1 MASKFLERVTELIK
15 ADVTQTTT
23 NYASNLINVKND
35 AKAVAQTFQA
45 DTTEIVQK
53 SQDIYK
59 RMKSGRIVKD
69 ISNWFYGNASD
80 AEAEYDKASSHG
92 DEFDAGM
99 KDEDDES
106 SSSSS
111 TPTLNIPS
119 TAESSRQISAMYMI
133 GAKQA
138 EANMANAAEIV
149 ANLNTRSA
157 EIIASINT
165 VNQSVL
171 AIGTKLDTISAKI
184 QAMGEAAEKREIT
197 NKSLVNESGDITLTK
212 LYETIKE
219 TNKIQNNMYYSMLK
233 LGVSAIAGN
242 SPEEAFSG
250 LMDIVRDKVKVKGK
264 SIDEWGNAFN
274 ELSGALIQ
282 RTLRGILDNDHV
294 KKILGDTMGTGT
306 RGQDYS
312 EFRVNRYDEKAAIFD
327 GMTRQSIVTIIPG
340 YLKSIDEHLRG
351 RTLNIDDYGNL
362 TTDVQKQDQ
371 FMNVTKAAFGATG
384 LSDSNV
390 LRIKEKSAAQ
400 GNNISQEDIELA
412 ARALSAAYVMYMEGE
427 GRTTLSAK
435 EISVAGAQNLVK
447 YAVDIFL
454 VPARGNT
461 SMYWTTACNQ
471 ILFALEG
478 DWLAREK
485 FIKSV
490 TQQSRAMQADAME
503 KAQSAKYGHLSGQIT
518 DNMVQT
524 TFINEYGIK
533 QEPTQPQPPPTINN
547 TASVNPGGPS
557 GPNPPTTPTVTTE
570 ASTTEMLAGKL
581 NGILNSD
588 VVATFTEQITKAT
601 GGKVEIKIDENGNV
615 NIVSEGTGSP
625 APTPPTP
632 APATPTPETATDKM
646 AASAENAEGGTS
658 ETSGTPSPTPA
669 ASNTNTAASGSGST
683 ENKPHVLD
691 QIREIPG
698 NLKAAA
704 SAKVNEIAD
713 SVRDKVVDKAN
724 ELKEIHAYN
733 TTVKEFSDVENK
745 EEVSDSDKILVQTV
759 MQMAQTATSDG
770 EVSNQDLDT
779 IQKTL
784 NQITDPN
791 IKRKLQVSIIPMLNR
806 VNTKNQNG
814 DDTDVNASSPK
825 GGIVGKVLFGIKT
838 AFNVILKPIKSF
850 LSMAWKG
857 VKAFSKKLFSGV
869 IKLFKSGAGDV
880 ISGGRAMKESLF
892 GIKNE
897 DGTRQDGLL
906 QQLIVNPAKAI
917 GGWAGGVLKNVGS
930 TALNLGKA
938 GITSISSRMREN
950 AENPDSLVNRAKTR
964 LGIAGE
970 TIAEGGEMAKQSIT
984 ERMANLKDKF
994 GQTEFGKGFMEAF
1007 NKKDIEAKQAKLK
1020 TPETMTDVNSDEI
1033 KNMVAG
1039 KADSIFS
1046 KIMDGISSIIE
1057 KMSGGEEE
1065 NKEGEE
1071 TKEGEENKEGENKSE
1086 EQAQQNQEQTQE
1098 QQSSDQGSSESS
1110 SQQSTATDVNGGSFS
1125 SDAQAAEG
1133 GEIGADDGGA
1143 TPGLDMSAQ
1152 QSPQAT
1158 DVNAAQGAGAKAA
1171 GKNGGKLFN
1180 IGKLLGGMS
1189 SVLLGLGK
1197 MVLSIVMG
1205 MSGVKAIMTLI
1216 RKTLTKSLKPLNHI
1230 FKRIYKMLK
1239 PVVKELGKL
1248 VKRIVLAVEDI
1259 LQNVLDTITP
1269 ILDIIGPLIEDIMDL
1284 LDPLLNLVTDMIDV
1298 ILKPIAVLLEGV
1310 VVPILRHIGNVL
1322 DFIFGVVQTGFGL
1335 LQKGYGY
1342 IIKGI
1347 GKVINAVVGVGG
1359 GGFIKAGDKL
1369 INTGNDNI
1377 TMGTTKVTNAINDE
1391 IAMFKETFSGS
1402 EEEES
1407 TRGQVTFNQGTTPM
1421 NGSLLDGTITGNGN
1435 MASYGSYMN
1444 MDQRGCGPLTLSDA
1458 LARRTGRNVDP
1469 TSLTAAMANGGLYN
1483 ANKGTSVN
1491 GYIAAASGLGM
1502 GLRAGNVTN
1511 ESLSMASS
1519 RNPITV
1525 LGSGTSFG
1533 TQQGNNHYVNVIGS
1547 SGSSVLVA
1555 NPLTGRVTKESKTDI
1570 VNNSKMGL
1578 YGSGDLTLPDDLS
1591 DAMEELSEIANNIFS
1606 LFSFEGDGSVSSQ
1619 VKKQQQADNY
1629 KKAKEALGQDD
1640 SGNWVIDSYETQARE
1655 LFEQKSPRRKSESE
1669 EDYEKR
1675 WQKNKEKYLLRV
1687 AQKDADEAME
1697 NKGTSFMTT
1706 LKTFVSDLFSADE
1719 DVAEDTKN
1727 VTSVGAGGTAGTSAT
1742 AEQFISLAQS
1752 DVGKHRSEVNCTGST
1767 GGTDGDWCANYVS
1780 QVMKRSGYKGPFN
1793 LTVGYLLK
1801 AMKESSDWEEVD
1813 KNQADRGDVVFFDWQ
1828 NPNPFDGSDSIA
1840 MSDPQRRWDHVGW
1853 IESCDGNGTWNC
1865 IEGNAGGAQSVTR
1878 QTQHN
1883 PYVDTI
1889 MRFVADRTSGG
1900 DLVGNSNKDKIWSFL
1915 VAPEATGGAGFS
1927 RAGAAGIMGNMQ
1939 NESGFEPN
1947 NLEDK
1952 ANDKFGIT
1960 DEAYTAA
1967 VNNGSYSK
1975 EKFMHDHWDPNLTNN
1990 CGSGYGLVQFTW
2002 HTLKRD
2008 LYNYAMSHSKDIS
2021 NLTDQLNYL
2030 KQSIVND
2037 KSQSYYDSLKTVD
2050 NPYNAATEFMR
2061 IYEGCKNQG
2070 TEGPARGRNAQAIFD
2085 EYAGKAIPDSPFVS
2099 AVTNLVGPTQPSSLN
2114 NVNLNMYDEPIGP
2127 TLQTPPTFQV
2137 TNTQSYGIA
2146 SASGS
2151 EVAMNTGD
2159 EVIFRLDM
2167 KGKTFIQGTSLKC
2180 TIGDWHYK
2188 YGPWKVASIHSGTG
2202 KYNLVSTVDSNIGI
2216 DGVPRS
2222 VLALYR
2228 KSAMIENGYKPAGL
2242 YGAGDQPLPEY
2253 VPVDMYGNGDI
2264 DTPTQSSNT
2273 LFNLISNAAGTSAT
2287 STTPAFVPY
2296 DANTELTRAEM
2307 INALSTMEFN
2317 VSAKRL
2323 ESLVEQ
2329 VIEKLDEKKAN
2340 GSGKRSSQPND
2351 MFNEQIPAQVS
2362 RLYS

>member
-99 KDEDDES
+99 KDDDDDS

-171 AIGTKLDTISAKI
+171 SIGTKLDTISAKI

-264 SIDEWGNAFN
+264 SIDEWGKSFD
-274 ELSGALIQ
+274 ELTGALIQ

-312 EFRVNRYDEKAAIFD
+312 DFRVNRYDEKAAIFD

-384 LSDSNV
+384 LSDTNV

-471 ILFALEG
+471 ILFTLEG

-490 TQQSRAMQADAME
+490 TQQSRAMQADAMD
-503 KAQSAKYGHLSGQIT
+503 KAQSAKYGHLSRQIT

-533 QEPTQPQPPPTINN
+533 QEPTQTQPPPTINN

-557 GPNPPTTPTVTTE
+557 GPTPPTTPTVSTE

-581 NGILNSD
+581 NGILNSSA
-588 VVATFTEQITKAT
+588 VASFTEQITKAT

-625 APTPPTP
+625 APTPTPPTP
-632 APATPTPETATDKM
+632 APTPETATERM
-646 AASAENAEGGTS
+646 AASAENAEGGSS
-658 ETSGTPSPTPA
+658 ETTSPAPTPA
-669 ASNTNTAASGSGST
+669 ANTNTAASGSGTT

-691 QIREIPG
+691 QIREMPG
-698 NLKAAA
+698 NIR
-704 SAKVNEIAD
+704 SAVSTKVNEVAD

-733 TTVKEFSDVENK
+733 TTVKEFSDVEHK
-745 EEVSDSDKILVQTV
+745 EEISDSDKILVQTV
-759 MQMAQTATSDG
+759 MQMAQTATADG

-784 NQITDPN
+784 NQITDTN

-806 VNTKNQNG
+806 VNTKNQSA
-814 DDTDVNASSPK
+814 DETDVNASSK

-838 AFNVILKPIKSF
+838 AFNVILKPIKAF

-857 VKAFSKKLFSGV
+857 IKAFSKKLFSGV

-880 ISGGRAMKESLF
+880 ISGGRAMRESLF

-906 QQLIVNPAKAI
+906 QQLIVNPVKAI

-938 GITSISSRMREN
+938 GITTISTRMREN
-950 AENPDSLVNRAKTR
+950 AENPDSLINRTKTR

-970 TIAEGGEMAKQSIT
+970 TIAEGGEMAKQSLT

-1057 KMSGGEEE
+1057 KMNGGEEE
-1065 NKEGEE
+1065 NKEGE
-1071 TKEGEENKEGENKSE
+1071 NKTE

-1098 QQSSDQGSSESS
+1098 QQSSGSEQTS
-1110 SQQSTATDVNGGSFS
+1110 SQQPTATDVNGGSFS

-1143 TPGLDMSAQ
+1143 TPGLDMTAQ

-1180 IGKLLGGMS
+1180 IGKMLGGMS
-1189 SVLLGLGK
+1189 SILLGLGK

-1269 ILDIIGPLIEDIMDL
+1269 ILNIIGPLIEDIMDL
-1284 LDPLLNLVTDMIDV
+1284 LDPLLNLITDMIDV

-1322 DFIFGVVQTGFGL
+1322 DFIFGLVQTGFGL
-1335 LQKGYGY
+1335 VQKAYGY
-1342 IIKGI
+1342 MIKGI
-1347 GKVINAVVGVGG
+1347 GSILNKLTLGIGGKGIINAGE
-1359 GGFIKAGDKL
+1359 KL
-1369 INTGNDNI
+1369 LNTGNDNI
-1377 TMGTTKVTNAINDE
+1377 EIGTTKMKNAVADE
-1391 IAMFKETFSGS
+1391 IAMFKETFGGN
-1402 EEEES
+1402 EEEET
-1407 TRGQVTFNQGTTPM
+1407 TRGQITFNQGVTPL
-1421 NGSLLDGTITGNGN
+1421 NGSLLDGTMTGNGN

-1444 MDQRGCGPLTLSDA
+1444 MNQRGCGPLALSDA
-1458 LARRTGRNVDP
+1458 LARRTGRSVDP
-1469 TSLTAAMANGGLYN
+1469 TSLTTAMANGGLYN

-1502 GLRAGNVTN
+1502 GLKAGGVTN

-1547 SGSSVLVA
+1547 SGSSVYVS

-1655 LFEQKSPRRKSESE
+1655 LFEQKSPRRKSETE

-1687 AQKDADEAME
+1687 AQKDADEAMS
-1697 NKGTSFMTT
+1697 NKGTSFMST

-1719 DVAEDTKN
+1719 DINSDVEN
-1727 VTSVGAGGTAGTSAT
+1727 VMAHSSGGGSHSGSSAT

-1801 AMKESSDWEEVD
+1801 AMEESPDWEKVD

-1915 VAPEATGGAGFS
+1915 VAPEAKGGAGFS

-1947 NLEDK
+1947 NVENS
-1952 ANDKFGIT
+1952 AEKFVGD
-1960 DEAYTAA
+1960 DEAYTKK
-1967 VNNGSYSK
+1967 VNDGSYSIDR
-1975 EKFMHDHWDPNLTNN
+1975 FCHDHPQYPDN
-1990 CGSGYGLVQFTW
+1990 CGAGYGLVQFTW

-2050 NPYNAATEFMR
+2050 NPYYAATEFMR
-2061 IYEGCKNQG
+2061 IYEGCENQG
-2070 TEGPARGRNAQAIFD
+2070 TEGPSRGRNAQAIFD
-2085 EYAGKAIPDSPFVS
+2085 EYASKAIPDSPFVS

-2127 TLQTPPTFQV
+2127 VLQTPPTFQV
-2137 TNTQSYGIA
+2137 TNTQSYGVA

-2151 EVAMNTGD
+2151 DAPMNTGD

-2202 KYNLVSTVDSNIGI
+2202 KYNLVSTVDPNIGI

-2228 KSAMIENGYKPAGL
+2228 KAAMIENGYKPAGL
-2242 YGAGDQPLPEY
+2242 YGAGDQSLPEY

-2264 DTPTQSSNT
+2264 DTPAQSSNT

-2296 DANTELTRAEM
+2296 DSNTELTRAEM

-2317 VSAKRL
+2317 VTAKRL

-2329 VIEKLDEKKAN
+2329 VIEKLDEKKTN

>member
-99 KDEDDES
+99 KDDDDDS

-171 AIGTKLDTISAKI
+171 SIGTKLDTISAKI

-250 LMDIVRDKVKVKGK
+250 LMDIVRDKVKIKGK
-264 SIDEWGNAFN
+264 SIDEWGKSFD
-274 ELSGALIQ
+274 ELTGALIQ

-384 LSDSNV
+384 LSDTNV
-390 LRIKEKSAAQ
+390 LRIREKSATQ

-447 YAVDIFL
+447 YAVDILL

-471 ILFALEG
+471 ILFTLEG

-490 TQQSRAMQADAME
+490 TQQSRAMQADAMD
-503 KAQSAKYGHLSGQIT
+503 KAQSAKYGHLAGQIT

-533 QEPTQPQPPPTINN
+533 QEPSQPQPPPTINN

-557 GPNPPTTPTVTTE
+557 GPTPPTTPTVTTE

-581 NGILNSD
+581 NGILNSSA
-588 VVATFTEQITKAT
+588 VASFTEQITKAT

-632 APATPTPETATDKM
+632 TPTSTPTTETATERM
-646 AASAENAEGGTS
+646 SASAENAGSGGSS
-658 ETSGTPSPTPA
+658 ETSSSPTPA
-669 ASNTNTAASGSGST
+669 ANTNTAASGSETTTTG
-683 ENKPHVLD
+683 NKPHVID

-698 NLKAAA
+698 NIKTAV
-704 SAKVNEIAD
+704 SAKVNEVAD

-733 TTVKEFSDVENK
+733 TTVKEFSDVEHK
-745 EEVSDSDKILVQTV
+745 EEISDSDKILVQTV
-759 MQMAQTATSDG
+759 MQMAQTATADG

-784 NQITDPN
+784 NQITDTN

-806 VNTKNQNG
+806 VNTKNQSA
-814 DDTDVNASSPK
+814 DETDVNASPK
-825 GGIVGKVLFGIKT
+825 GGIVGKVLFGIKS
-838 AFNVILKPIKSF
+838 AFNVILRPIKAF

-857 VKAFSKKLFSGV
+857 IKAFSKKLFSGV

-880 ISGGRAMKESLF
+880 ISGGRAMRESIF

-906 QQLIVNPAKAI
+906 QQLIVNPAKAF
-917 GGWAGGVLKNVGS
+917 GGWAGGVLKNAGS

-938 GITSISSRMREN
+938 GITNISTRMREN
-950 AENPDSLVNRAKTR
+950 AENPDSLVNRTKTR

-970 TIAEGGEMAKQSIT
+970 TIAEGGEMAKQSLT
-984 ERMANLKDKF
+984 DRMANLKDKF

-1057 KMSGGEEE
+1057 KMNGGEEE
-1065 NKEGEE
+1065 NKEGE
-1071 TKEGEENKEGENKSE
+1071 NKTE
-1086 EQAQQNQEQTQE
+1086 EQTQQNQEQTQE
-1098 QQSSDQGSSESS
+1098 QQSSGNEQSSP
-1110 SQQSTATDVNGGSFS
+1110 QQSTATDVNGGSFS
-1125 SDAQAAEG
+1125 SDAQTAEG
-1133 GEIGADDGGA
+1133 GEIGADDGGEA
-1143 TPGLDMSAQ
+1143 TPGLDLSAQ

-1180 IGKLLGGMS
+1180 IGKMLGGMS
-1189 SVLLGLGK
+1189 SILLGLGK

-1230 FKRIYKMLK
+1230 FKRIYNMLK

-1259 LQNVLDTITP
+1259 LQNVLDTIAP

-1284 LDPLLNLVTDMIDV
+1284 LDPLLDLITDMIDV

-1322 DFIFGVVQTGFGL
+1322 DFIFGVIQTGFGL

-1347 GKVINAVVGVGG
+1347 GKVINAVVGLGG

-1369 INTGNDNI
+1369 LNTGNDNI
-1377 TMGTTKVTNAINDE
+1377 EKGTAKISHAIDDE
-1391 IAMFKETFSGS
+1391 MAMFNEMFGN
-1402 EEEES
+1402 EEEE
-1407 TRGQVTFNQGTTPM
+1407 TNRGQITFNQGVTPQ
-1421 NGSLLDGTITGNGN
+1421 NGSLLDGTMTGNGN

-1444 MDQRGCGPLTLSDA
+1444 MNQRGCGPLALSDA
-1458 LARRTGRNVDP
+1458 LARRTGRNIDP
-1469 TSLTAAMANGGLYN
+1469 TSLTTAMANGGLYN

-1502 GLRAGNVTN
+1502 GLKAGNVTN
-1511 ESLSMASS
+1511 ESLSFASS

-1547 SGSSVLVA
+1547 SGSSVYVS

-1619 VKKQQQADNY
+1619 VKKQQQADKY

-1640 SGNWVIDSYETQARE
+1640 SGKWVIDSYETQARE
-1655 LFEQKSPRRKSESE
+1655 LFEQKSPRRKSETE

-1687 AQKDADEAME
+1687 AQKDADEAMS
-1697 NKGTSFMTT
+1697 NKGTSFMNT

-1719 DVAEDTKN
+1719 DVAEDTSN
-1727 VTSVGAGGTAGTSAT
+1727 VTSIGAGGTSGSSAT

-1752 DVGKHRSEVNCTGST
+1752 DVGKHRSEVNCTSST

-1801 AMKESSDWEEVD
+1801 AMEESPDWEKVD

-1828 NPNPFDGSDSIA
+1828 NPNPFDGSDTIA

-1889 MRFVADRTSGG
+1889 MRFVADRTGG
-1900 DLVGNSNKDKIWSFL
+1900 GGELVGNTNKDKIWSYL
-1915 VAPEATGGAGFS
+1915 VASESSGGMGLS

-1947 NLEDK
+1947 NLENE
-1952 ANDKFGIT
+1952 ANRLFGIS
-1960 DEAYTAA
+1960 DDAYTAA

-1975 EKFMHDHWDPNLTNN
+1975 DKFMHDHWDPDLTDN

-2002 HTLKRD
+2002 YTLKRD
-2008 LYNYAMSHSKDIS
+2008 LYDYAMAHSKDIS
-2021 NLTDQLNYL
+2021 NLTDQLAYL
-2030 KQSIVND
+2030 KQSIIND
-2037 KSQSYYDSLKTVD
+2037 KSRSFFESLQTTND
-2050 NPYNAATEFMR
+2050 PYNAATEFMR
-2061 IYEGCKNQG
+2061 VYEGCQNQG
-2070 TEGPARGRNAQAIFD
+2070 SEGVSRGNNARAIFN
-2085 EYAGKAIPDSPFVS
+2085 EYANAAIPTSPFQTT
-2099 AVTNLVGPTQPSSLN
+2099 ATDLIGPTLPEGLKNVDLN
-2114 NVNLNMYDEPIGP
+2114 KYDEPIGP
-2127 TLQTPPTFQV
+2127 KMPSYAEQMSSMQKNLP
-2137 TNTQSYGIA
+2137 NTSFGIA
-2146 SASGS
+2146 SASGTDR
-2151 EVAMNTGD
+2151 AMNTGD
-2159 EVIFRLDM
+2159 EVIFKSDSN
-2167 KGKTFIQGTSLKC
+2167 GKSFTQSGFGGSL
-2180 TIGDWHYK
+2180 TVGDLY
-2188 YGPWKVASIHSGTG
+2188 YSMGPWKVESIHSGSG
-2202 KYNLVSTVDSNIGI
+2202 RYNLVSTI
-2216 DGVPRS
+2216 DPNFAIEGVPRDYIT
-2222 VLALYR
+2222 LYR
-2228 KSAMIENGYKPAGL
+2228 TSKMVEYNYKPASL
-2242 YGAGDQPLPEY
+2242 YGAGDQPIPEY

-2264 DTPTQSSNT
+2264 NTTSQTSNT

-2296 DANTELTRAEM
+2296 DSNTELTRAEM

-2317 VSAKRL
+2317 VTAKRL

-2329 VIEKLDEKKAN
+2329 VIEKLDEKKTN
-2340 GSGKRSSQPND
+2340 GSGRRSSQPND

>member
-15 ADVTQTTT
+15 ADVTQTTS

-99 KDEDDES
+99 KDDDDDS

-171 AIGTKLDTISAKI
+171 SIGTKLDTISAKI

-233 LGVSAIAGN
+233 LGVSAITSN
-242 SPEEAFSG
+242 SSEEAFSG
-250 LMDIVRDKVKVKGK
+250 LMDIVRDKVKFKGK
-264 SIDEWGNAFN
+264 SIDEWGKSFD

-312 EFRVNRYDEKAAIFD
+312 DFRVNRYDEKAAIFD

-384 LSDSNV
+384 LSDTNV
-390 LRIKEKSAAQ
+390 LRIKEKSATQ

-471 ILFALEG
+471 ILFTLEG

-490 TQQSRAMQADAME
+490 TQQSRAMQADAMD
-503 KAQSAKYGHLSGQIT
+503 KAQSAKYGHLAGQIT

-557 GPNPPTTPTVTTE
+557 GPTPPATPTVSTE
-570 ASTTEMLAGKL
+570 SSTTEMLAGKL
-581 NGILNSD
+581 NGILNSSA
-588 VVATFTEQITKAT
+588 VASFTEQITKAT

-632 APATPTPETATDKM
+632 TPAPTPETATERM
-646 AASAENAEGGTS
+646 AASTENAEGGSS
-658 ETSGTPSPTPA
+658 ETSPTPTPA
-669 ASNTNTAASGSGST
+669 ANTNTAASGSETTTT

-691 QIREIPG
+691 QIREMPG
-698 NLKAAA
+698 NIKSAV
-704 SAKVNEIAD
+704 SAKVNEVAD
-713 SVRDKVVDKAN
+713 SVRDRVVDKAN

-733 TTVKEFSDVENK
+733 TTVKEFSDVEHK
-745 EEVSDSDKILVQTV
+745 EEISDSDKILVQTI
-759 MQMAQTATSDG
+759 MQMAQTATADG

-784 NQITDPN
+784 NQITDSN

-806 VNTKNQNG
+806 VNTKNQSA
-814 DDTDVNASSPK
+814 DETDVNASSK

-838 AFNVILKPIKSF
+838 AFNVILKPIKAF
-850 LSMAWKG
+850 LSMAWRG
-857 VKAFSKKLFSGV
+857 IKAFSKKLFSGV

-880 ISGGRAMKESLF
+880 ISGGRAVKESLF

-938 GITSISSRMREN
+938 GITSISTRMREN
-950 AENPDSLVNRAKTR
+950 AENPDSLVNRTKAR

-970 TIAEGGEMAKQSIT
+970 TIAEGGEMAKQSLT

-1065 NKEGEE
+1065 NKEGE
-1071 TKEGEENKEGENKSE
+1071 NKSE
-1086 EQAQQNQEQTQE
+1086 EQTQQNQEQTQE
-1098 QQSSDQGSSESS
+1098 QQSSGSEQSS

-1133 GEIGADDGGA
+1133 GEIGGEAGADDGGA
-1143 TPGLDMSAQ
+1143 TPGLDMSTQ

-1180 IGKLLGGMS
+1180 IGKMLGGMS
-1189 SVLLGLGK
+1189 SILLGLGK

-1284 LDPLLNLVTDMIDV
+1284 LDPLLNLITDMIDV

-1310 VVPILRHIGNVL
+1310 VVPILRHIGNIL
-1322 DFIFGVVQTGFGL
+1322 DFIFGILQTGFGL
-1335 LQKGYGY
+1335 VQKAYGY
-1342 IIKGI
+1342 MIKGI
-1347 GKVINAVVGVGG
+1347 GSILEKLTLGIGG
-1359 GGFIKAGDKL
+1359 KGIISAGEKL
-1369 INTGNDNI
+1369 LKTGNENI
-1377 TMGTTKVTNAINDE
+1377 EEGTGRMKNAINDE
-1391 IAMFKETFSGS
+1391 IAMFKETFGNND
-1402 EEEES
+1402 EEES
-1407 TRGQVTFNQGTTPM
+1407 TRGQITFNQGVTLQ

-1444 MDQRGCGPLTLSDA
+1444 MNQRGCGPLALSDA

-1469 TSLTAAMANGGLYN
+1469 TSLTTAMANGGLYN

-1502 GLRAGNVTN
+1502 GLKAGGVTN
-1511 ESLSMASS
+1511 ESLSLASS

-1547 SGSSVLVA
+1547 SGSSVYVS

-1687 AQKDADEAME
+1687 AQKDADEAMS

-1719 DVAEDTKN
+1719 DINSDVENIVAH
-1727 VTSVGAGGTAGTSAT
+1727 SSGGGSHSGSSAT

-1889 MRFVADRTSGG
+1889 MRFVADRTSASGE
-1900 DLVGNSNKDKIWSFL
+1900 LTGNSNKDKIWSFL
-1915 VAPEATGGAGFS
+1915 VAPESSGGAGFS

-1947 NLEDK
+1947 NVENS
-1952 ANDKFGIT
+1952 AEKFVG
-1960 DEAYTAA
+1960 DDVAYTKK
-1967 VNNGSYSK
+1967 VNDGSYSIDR
-1975 EKFMHDHWDPNLTNN
+1975 FCHDHPKYPDN
-1990 CGSGYGLVQFTW
+1990 CGAGYGLVQFTW

-2037 KSQSYYDSLKTVD
+2037 KSQSYYNSLKTVD
-2050 NPYNAATEFMR
+2050 NPYYAATEFMR
-2061 IYEGCKNQG
+2061 VYEGCENQG
-2070 TEGPARGRNAQAIFD
+2070 TEGPSRGRNAQAIFD
-2085 EYAGKAIPDSPFVS
+2085 EYASKAIPDSPYVS
-2099 AVTNLVGPTQPSSLN
+2099 TVANLIGPTQPSSLS
-2114 NVNLNMYDEPIGP
+2114 NVTLNMYDEPIGP
-2127 TLQTPPTFQV
+2127 TLPTSTTPTYTTV
-2137 TNTQSYGIA
+2137 STGVAGLS
-2146 SASGS
+2146 SDS
-2151 EVAMNTGD
+2151 ETINTGD
-2159 EVIFRLDM
+2159 EVIFKLDM
-2167 KGKTFIQGTSLKC
+2167 KGQTFIQGTSLKC

-2188 YGPWKVASIHSGTG
+2188 YGPWRVASIHAGTG
-2202 KYNLVSTVDSNIGI
+2202 KYNLISTVDSNIGI

-2222 VLALYR
+2222 VLTKYR
-2228 KSAMIENGYKPAGL
+2228 TNAMVQNNVKPASL

-2264 DTPTQSSNT
+2264 NTPAQSTNT

-2287 STTPAFVPY
+2287 STTPTFVPY
-2296 DANTELTRAEM
+2296 DSNTELTRAEM
-2307 INALSTMEFN
+2307 INALSTMEFQVTN
-2317 VSAKRL
+2317 KRL

-2329 VIEKLDEKKAN
+2329 VIEKLDEKKTN